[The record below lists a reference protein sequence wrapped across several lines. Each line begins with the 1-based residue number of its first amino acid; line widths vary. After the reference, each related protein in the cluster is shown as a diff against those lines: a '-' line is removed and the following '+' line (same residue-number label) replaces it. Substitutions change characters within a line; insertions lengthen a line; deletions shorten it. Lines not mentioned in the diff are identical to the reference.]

1 MARHNRVIDWEFE
14 KDCIEYEQNRMWYI
28 NIFIDANRFKVVV
41 NRKFI
46 GRSSSLVAAV
56 LMRDNASSE

>member
-1 MARHNRVIDWEFE
+1 MARHNRVIDWNFE
-14 KDCIEYEQNRMWYI
+14 NDCTEYESNRSMYI

-46 GRSSSLVAAV
+46 GRSSSLAEAV
-56 LMRDNASSE
+56 LMRDNANV